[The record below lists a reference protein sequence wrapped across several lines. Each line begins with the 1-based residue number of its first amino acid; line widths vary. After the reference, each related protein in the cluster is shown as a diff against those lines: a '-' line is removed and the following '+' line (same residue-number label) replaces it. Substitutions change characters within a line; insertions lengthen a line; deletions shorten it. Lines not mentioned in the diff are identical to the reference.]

1 MGSLN
6 FDDFV
11 LLYFYRV
18 VKIKFVFSLSF
29 FSSELEQ

>member
-11 LLYFYRV
+11 LLYFYLV